1 MCGSRV
7 RKNKYVKRDKTTSTE
22 ECCVNSLVQA
32 GSFGFN
38 SFEREASPVDYFNST
53 KFHPRMDVLS
63 LDHRDDELSFH
74 YDQANINSNMS
85 SVPYSPLTRISSG

>member
-1 MCGSRV
+1 MFGSRAH
-7 RKNKYVKRDKTTSTE
+7 KNKYVRRGETTLAIDRSA
-22 ECCVNSLVQA
+22 NPLVQA